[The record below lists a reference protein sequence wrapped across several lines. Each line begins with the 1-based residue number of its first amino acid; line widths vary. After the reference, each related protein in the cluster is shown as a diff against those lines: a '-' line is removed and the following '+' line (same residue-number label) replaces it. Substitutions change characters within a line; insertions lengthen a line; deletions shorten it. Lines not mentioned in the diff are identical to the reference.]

1 MTWIRTQLQ
10 GGVGSCRRKFALQGL
25 TSSRFVIKFRPP
37 CLISYE
43 IGKSISNSSCLHNHT
58 CNSNQVHVRHVS
70 AFQADLACCQTERK
84 SSRDPEKNSTFLGL
98 GTYCIPT
105 APGHSRLITR
115 FPFRF
120 PNQIVANI
128 VRMQPRWM
136 THLSQNQV
144 IDSDNVFLSLLESKV
159 LLLRSSLQLL
169 LLIHIAAT

>member
-1 MTWIRTQLQ
+1 MRSVRPSLTRHVCTIIHA
-10 GGVGSCRRKFALQGL
+10 CR
-25 TSSRFVIKFRPP
+25 IKFMF
-37 CLISYE
+37 IMFW
-43 IGKSISNSSCLHNHT
+43 
-58 CNSNQVHVRHVS
+58 VS
-70 AFQADLACCQTERK
+70 TFQADLACCHIERK
-84 SSRDPEKNSTFLGL
+84 SSSDPEKNSTFLGL

-128 VRMQPRWM
+128 VRMQPRWL

-159 LLLRSSLQLL
+159 LLPQCSLPLL
-169 LLIHIAAT
+169 QLIHIAAT